1 MRGGRPHVIELN
13 AELDSTRLTVTQ
25 TGAYVVDLEPENH
38 RWAGPL
44 LQPREGMMW
53 ASCQA
58 PLDATSRERSKS

>member
-25 TGAYVVDLEPENH
+25 TGAYVIDLEPENH

-44 LQPREGMMW
+44 LQPREGMTW
-53 ASCQA
+53 ASE
-58 PLDATSRERSKS
+58 S